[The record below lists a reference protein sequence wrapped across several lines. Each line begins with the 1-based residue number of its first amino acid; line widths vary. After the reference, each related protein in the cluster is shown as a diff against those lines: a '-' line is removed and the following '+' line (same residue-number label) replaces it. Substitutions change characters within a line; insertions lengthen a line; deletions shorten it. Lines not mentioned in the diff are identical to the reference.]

1 MKGKNIV
8 IIGGSSG
15 IGRAVAEKCQ
25 QLGANVT
32 ITSRSISK
40 AVDVAKDLG
49 ETVQGKQLDI
59 NFEADIQEFFDN
71 YEKIDHIYIAAGAT
85 KLGSLKDE
93 TVEDSMKAFDTRIL
107 GSLKVIQ
114 SAVSKI
120 PDLGSITFTG
130 GVSTSRPITGAWV
143 SGLATS
149 TAEQL
154 SRVMVMEFPN
164 IRFNA
169 VSPGWTDTPMW
180 DEVLGESKTHV
191 LSEVAEKLPTKKIV
205 TPNEVASAVVFL
217 MSNQSI
223 TGETIHIDGG
233 ARLV

>member
-1 MKGKNIV
+1 MIGQHII

-15 IGRAVAEKCQ
+15 IGKAVAEKCQ

-32 ITSRSISK
+32 ITSRSLSK
-40 AVDVAKDLG
+40 AVEVAQELG
-49 ETVQGKQLDI
+49 DSIQGKQLDI
-59 NFEADIQEFFDN
+59 NYEADIKKFFN
-71 YEKIDHIYIAAGAT
+71 SYKKIDHIYIAAGAT
-85 KLGSLKDE
+85 KLGSLMDE
-93 TVEDSMKAFDTRIL
+93 AVEDSMQAFDTRIL

-130 GVSTSRPITGAWV
+130 GVSTARPIKGAWV

-154 SRVMVMEFPN
+154 SRVMVMEFPH

-180 DEVLGESKTHV
+180 DEILGDSKAQV
-191 LSEVAEKLPTKKIV
+191 FSEIAEKLPTKKIV
-205 TPNEVASAVVFL
+205 TPNEVANAVVFL

-223 TGETIHIDGG
+223 TGEIIHIDGG